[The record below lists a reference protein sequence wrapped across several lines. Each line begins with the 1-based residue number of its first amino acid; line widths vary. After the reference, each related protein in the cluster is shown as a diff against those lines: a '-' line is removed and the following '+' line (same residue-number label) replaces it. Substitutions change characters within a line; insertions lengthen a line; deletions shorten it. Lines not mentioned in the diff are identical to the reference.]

1 MNRALPFVPQAVFFD
16 LDGTLADT
24 SQDLAA
30 PVNAMRTQRG
40 MSVLPVSELRPYV
53 SRGARGLLGR
63 GFGLQPGD
71 EGFEA
76 MRLEFLERYEQ
87 GLVVHTRL
95 FDGMSGVLD
104 ALEAAGIVWGVVSN
118 KAERLVLPV
127 LAGLG
132 LSARSATAV
141 GGDTTAHAKPHPA
154 PLLHA
159 ARLSDVDPHRCVY
172 VGDDRRD
179 VEAGHAAGMF
189 TIAAAWGFY
198 DAEEPPHAWGAG
210 AIADAPQNLKACLD
224 LTGATLRR

>member
-1 MNRALPFVPQAVFFD
+1 MNGVLPFAPQAVFFD

-24 SQDLAA
+24 SEDLAA
-30 PVNAMRTQRG
+30 PVNAMRAQRG
-40 MSVLPVSELRPYV
+40 LAMLPVSELRPYV

-76 MRLEFLERYEQ
+76 MRLEFLARYEQ
-87 GLVVHTRL
+87 GLVVRTRL
-95 FDGMSGVLD
+95 FDGMPEVLE
-104 ALEAAGIVWGVVSN
+104 ALDAAGILWGVVSN
-118 KAERLVLPV
+118 KSERLVVPV

-141 GGDTTAHAKPHPA
+141 GGDTTPFAKPHPA

-159 ARLSDVDPHRCVY
+159 ASLTQVDPHRCVY

-198 DAEEPPHAWGAG
+198 DAEEPPQVWGAG
-210 AIADAPQNLKACLD
+210 AIADAPQQLNAWLD